1 MKRLLLASVAIASAA
16 LLATG
21 AQATTYS
28 SKADYVAANVTTND
42 VTFGGIAPAGSFVDV
57 GNPFNIGNLSIT
69 SDANSVSSSSFFFNT
84 PLDTFFVDAFSAAAT
99 FNFTTVVSAVG
110 FSVAHGFG
118 GGSVTASIFN
128 GATLLDTVTFGAA
141 NQNDFSSFFGVNG
154 LGTITSVQLFPND
167 GGFLLVDEVMS
178 GDAVPEPATWALMLG
193 GFGLAGVALRR
204 RSVAL
209 AA

>member
-1 MKRLLLASVAIASAA
+1 VKRILLASVAIA

-28 SKADYVAANVTTND
+28 TKASYTAANVSTND
-42 VTFGGIAPAGSFVDV
+42 VTFGGIASPGNYTPVA
-57 GNPFNIGNLSIT
+57 NPFVIGNLSIT

-84 PLDTFFVDAFSAAAT
+84 PVDSFFVNKYNSPAT
-99 FNFTTVVSAVG
+99 FTFTNPVSAVG
-110 FSVAHGFG
+110 FALANGFSG
-118 GGSVTASIFN
+118 GTITASIFN
-128 GATLLDTVTFGAA
+128 GVTLLDTETFGVAD
-141 NQNDFSSFFGVNG
+141 QNAFTGFFGVNG
-154 LGTITSVQLFPND
+154 LGTITSVQLFPNG

-178 GDAVPEPATWALMLG
+178 GSAGGVPEPATWALMLG